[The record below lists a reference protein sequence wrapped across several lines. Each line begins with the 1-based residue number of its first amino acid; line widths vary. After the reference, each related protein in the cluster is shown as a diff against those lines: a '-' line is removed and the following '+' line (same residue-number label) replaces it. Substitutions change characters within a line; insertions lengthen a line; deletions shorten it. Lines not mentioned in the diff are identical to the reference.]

1 MARTRGKRK
10 QTRKAKAKKLEMT
23 QRYLYYEFD
32 VTSGTSAD
40 SFRVDLSAG
49 LSALN
54 RRLYRQGRNY
64 HVANVSVIDS
74 SGGLNS
80 ASFCTLP
87 QTWTTHKAWK
97 LMFDAWMDQ
106 RSRTLENAPSYVTGR
121 WSDFKVWMD
130 QQHLEEALA
139 DETHTKGGI
148 LPVASDDD
156 LITGG
161 EWEISDISTVING
174 AEYANYP
181 LWMLGDH
188 DYDNADLEKRGFGV
202 CKALEEML
210 QQPPESP
217 VLPGDFKNSIILSM
231 NPSTGADMADDILKN
246 ISGDNDQPPYNKLA
260 VIGASHTNTA
270 SETFRVRDV
279 GWATGSKGISSLPAM
294 GFAVPLGLLECRF
307 EWGSTNPGKIGVAI
321 ELVPGSYK
329 GVHAEAF

>member
-1 MARTRGKRK
+1 
-10 QTRKAKAKKLEMT
+10 
-23 QRYLYYEFD
+23 
-32 VTSGTSAD
+32 
-40 SFRVDLSAG
+40 
-49 LSALN
+49 
-54 RRLYRQGRNY
+54 
-64 HVANVSVIDS
+64 
-74 SGGLNS
+74 
-80 ASFCTLP
+80 
-87 QTWTTHKAWK
+87 
-97 LMFDAWMDQ
+97 
-106 RSRTLENAPSYVTGR
+106 
-121 WSDFKVWMD
+121 
-130 QQHLEEALA
+130 
-139 DETHTKGGI
+139 
-148 LPVASDDD
+148 
-156 LITGG
+156 
-161 EWEISDISTVING
+161 
-174 AEYANYP
+174 
-181 LWMLGDH
+181 MLGDH